1 MQNPFTLTFGKSPLE
16 SIERPLQ
23 VNEIINAFTAEPVN
37 QQIFLLTGIRG
48 SGKTVMMTDIS
59 HKLNERNDWIVIELN
74 PSTDLLNGMLSKLY
88 SNQFCAGLIQSAKI
102 NLSFFGF
109 GIEWHR
115 NGRFSSDHR
124 HRNRNYYNITVRE
137 KSRKTCFNYY

>member
-23 VNEIINAFTAEPVN
+23 VNEII
-37 QQIFLLTGIRG
+37 QQSVLRWFD
-48 SGKTVMMTDIS
+48 TVCQNKS
-59 HKLNERNDWIVIELN
+59 L
-74 PSTDLLNGMLSKLY
+74 
-88 SNQFCAGLIQSAKI
+88 
-102 NLSFFGF
+102 FFR
-109 GIEWHR
+109 IWHR